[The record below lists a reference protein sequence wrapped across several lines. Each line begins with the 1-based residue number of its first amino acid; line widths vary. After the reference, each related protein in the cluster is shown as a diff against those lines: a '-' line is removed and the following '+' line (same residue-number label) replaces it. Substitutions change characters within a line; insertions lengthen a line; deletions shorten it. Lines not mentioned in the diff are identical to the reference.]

1 MAVLNPPAGAA
12 SQDLYN
18 VASVRLAEATRVRL
32 YLPGLNGEE
41 CPEAGAEDTGRSSG
55 NSEDARKARKKM
67 QQMQS
72 YVQSSESAGPSL
84 AGEVIVLQALLAPLG
99 EDSGSEADVKDE
111 AQQEKATPCT
121 KPNGGSSL
129 QQTKRG
135 GSRVNN
141 SPSPASSPSYPTLP
155 KPSTAGPYLSRP
167 VASSTHPGAGPGGPS
182 SSPGAAW
189 SGEPAIT
196 SRAATAAP
204 SNTAISKEAHRANN
218 AQWLDPH
225 RVPIWERPLAPPR
238 RQQLA
243 QQQAAQQH
251 QMFQQMVA
259 QQQLHQQAVQQH
271 MLQQYHHM
279 HQQQYVLMGT
289 EEAGVDHHQPA
300 PPLITADTSLPSFPS
315 PAPLCLLALLPAE
328 FGQQRSGE
336 RPATQTV
343 AYPPPFSATPPAP
356 GSGRPYAL
364 APAAGQDVA
373 LGRPVVPEAVR
384 AGQGG
389 RGAPADPGVGGMLGQ
404 TGQAPLGGM
413 GRRGTGGGG
422 ASRISRGSLAGPFA
436 GQGVGRASP
445 PPGCMPAGGL
455 VAGALPKG
463 RGQLAGADGMQ
474 AGPRVALPQGLEQLR
489 DEAQQHWQTASA
501 AHGALSSAMADALGQ
516 AASPGDGS
524 GSKALPVSR
533 LAQAHA
539 GRSRS

>member
-1 MAVLNPPAGAA
+1 M
-12 SQDLYN
+12 
-18 VASVRLAEATRVRL
+18 VA
-32 YLPGLNGEE
+32 PG
-41 CPEAGAEDTGRSSG
+41 
-55 NSEDARKARKKM
+55 
-67 QQMQS
+67 
-72 YVQSSESAGPSL
+72 
-84 AGEVIVLQALLAPLG
+84 
-99 EDSGSEADVKDE
+99 
-111 AQQEKATPCT
+111 
-121 KPNGGSSL
+121 
-129 QQTKRG
+129 G
-135 GSRVNN
+135 GSRVNS
-141 SPSPASSPSYPTLP
+141 SPTPASSPSYPTLP

-167 VASSTHPGAGPGGPS
+167 GASSTHPGAGPGGPS

-204 SNTAISKEAHRANN
+204 SNTAISKEAHRASN

-238 RQQLA
+238 RDRTPPTPPPPRILKAVVAKNIMLGGMDGGLGGGLGGLGGRERLLLSSPSPGQQLA

-289 EEAGVDHHQPA
+289 EEA
-300 PPLITADTSLPSFPS
+300 
-315 PAPLCLLALLPAE
+315 E

-336 RPATQTV
+336 RPAPQTA
-343 AYPPPFSATPPAP
+343 AYPPPFSATLPAP
-356 GSGRPYAL
+356 GSGRPYTL

-373 LGRPVVPEAVR
+373 LGRPAVPEAVR

-389 RGAPADPGVGGMLGQ
+389 RGAPADPG
-404 TGQAPLGGM
+404 
-413 GRRGTGGGG
+413 
-422 ASRISRGSLAGPFA
+422 
-436 GQGVGRASP
+436 
-445 PPGCMPAGGL
+445 
-455 VAGALPKG
+455 
-463 RGQLAGADGMQ
+463 
-474 AGPRVALPQGLEQLR
+474 GLEQLR

-524 GSKALPVSR
+524 GSKAPPVSR

>member
-111 AQQEKATPCT
+111 AQQEKATPST

-135 GSRVNN
+135 GSRVNS
-141 SPSPASSPSYPTLP
+141 SPTPASSPSYPTLP

-167 VASSTHPGAGPGGPS
+167 GASSTHPGASPGGPS

-204 SNTAISKEAHRANN
+204 SNTAISKEAHRASN

-225 RVPIWERPLAPPR
+225 RIPIWERPLAPPR
-238 RQQLA
+238 RDRTPPTPPPPRILKAVVAKNIMLGGMDGGLGGGLGGLGGRERLLLSSPSPGQQLA

-289 EEAGVDHHQPA
+289 EEAGLPHPSSPLTPA
-300 PPLITADTSLPSFPS
+300 CQASPHPLPCACWPCCLQSSDSSAVGSAPHPRLLRTHLPS
-315 PAPLCLLALLPAE
+315 
-328 FGQQRSGE
+328 
-336 RPATQTV
+336 
-343 AYPPPFSATPPAP
+343 PPHCPH
-356 GSGRPYAL
+356 L
-364 APAAGQDVA
+364 D
-373 LGRPVVPEAVR
+373 
-384 AGQGG
+384 
-389 RGAPADPGVGGMLGQ
+389 
-404 TGQAPLGGM
+404 
-413 GRRGTGGGG
+413 
-422 ASRISRGSLAGPFA
+422 LAGP
-436 GQGVGRASP
+436 
-445 PPGCMPAGGL
+445 MPW
-455 VAGALPKG
+455 P
-463 RGQLAGADGMQ
+463 QLLD
-474 AGPRVALPQGLEQLR
+474 R
-489 DEAQQHWQTASA
+489 T
-501 AHGALSSAMADALGQ
+501 
-516 AASPGDGS
+516 
-524 GSKALPVSR
+524 
-533 LAQAHA
+533 
-539 GRSRS
+539 